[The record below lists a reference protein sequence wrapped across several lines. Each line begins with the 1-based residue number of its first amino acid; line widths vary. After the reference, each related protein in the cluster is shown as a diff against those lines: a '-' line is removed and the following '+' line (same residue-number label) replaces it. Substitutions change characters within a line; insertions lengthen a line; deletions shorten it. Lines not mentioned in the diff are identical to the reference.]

1 MAFKIRYQGFKQKL
15 NKSSNMKTSF
25 HKFMASSAVTKVELG
40 IVDDFEMD
48 ADALEV
54 GVKREIGD
62 FMKAKQVLESVKT
75 NLDIREKF
83 IANALKAY
91 AEIEKQAKF
100 MGIDVPPKAIASLKK
115 VNIAK
120 KVVESLRNDI
130 KAL

>member
-1 MAFKIRYQGFKQKL
+1 
-15 NKSSNMKTSF
+15 MKTSF
-25 HKFMASSAVTKVELG
+25 EKFMASSAVREVSNVELGAVKVELG

-83 IANALKAY
+83 IANAMKVY

>member
-1 MAFKIRYQGFKQKL
+1 
-15 NKSSNMKTSF
+15 MKTSF
-25 HKFMASSAVTKVELG
+25 EKFMASSAVQEVSNVELGAVKVELG

-83 IANALKAY
+83 IANAIKVY

>member
-1 MAFKIRYQGFKQKL
+1 
-15 NKSSNMKTSF
+15 MKTSF
-25 HKFMASSAVTKVELG
+25 EKFMASSAVQSVELSEHKVELG
-40 IVDDFEMD
+40 VVKVDLALIDDFEMD

-83 IANALKAY
+83 IANAMKVY

>member
-1 MAFKIRYQGFKQKL
+1 
-15 NKSSNMKTSF
+15 MKTSF
-25 HKFMASSAVTKVELG
+25 EKFMASSAVQEVSNVELGAVKVELG

-83 IANALKAY
+83 IANAMKVY

>member
-1 MAFKIRYQGFKQKL
+1 
-15 NKSSNMKTSF
+15 MKTSYE
-25 HKFMASSAVTKVELG
+25 KFMASNAVTKVELG

-91 AEIEKQAKF
+91 SEIEKQAKF

>member
-1 MAFKIRYQGFKQKL
+1 
-15 NKSSNMKTSF
+15 
-25 HKFMASSAVTKVELG
+25 MASSAVQKVSNVELGAVKVELG

-83 IANALKAY
+83 IANAMKVY

>member
-1 MAFKIRYQGFKQKL
+1 
-15 NKSSNMKTSF
+15 MKTSF
-25 HKFMASSAVTKVELG
+25 HKFMASNAVKEVSNVELGAVKVELG

-83 IANALKAY
+83 IANAMKVY

>member
-1 MAFKIRYQGFKQKL
+1 
-15 NKSSNMKTSF
+15 MKTSF
-25 HKFMASSAVTKVELG
+25 EKFMASSAVQEVSNVELASVKVEFG
-40 IVDDFEMD
+40 IIDEFEMD

-83 IANALKAY
+83 IANAFKVY
-91 AEIEKQAKF
+91 SEIEKQAKVI
-100 MGIDVPPKAIASLKK
+100 GIDVPPKAIASLKK

>member
-1 MAFKIRYQGFKQKL
+1 
-15 NKSSNMKTSF
+15 MKTSF
-25 HKFMASSAVTKVELG
+25 EKFMASSAVREVSNVELGAVKIELG

-83 IANALKAY
+83 IANAMKVY

>member
-1 MAFKIRYQGFKQKL
+1 
-15 NKSSNMKTSF
+15 MKTSF
-25 HKFMASSAVTKVELG
+25 EKFMASSAIREVSNVELGAVKVELG

-83 IANALKAY
+83 IANAMKVY